1 MTLCNAFVLYLLF
14 YRVSC
19 DPQELTPLP
28 PPRYGN
34 ACGMQLYSC
43 AVYVG
48 VEPLKGGLSGE
59 LGFLPLGP
67 FVADLPPRSEPLRL
81 RARAAAQAAATAE

>member
-1 MTLCNAFVLYLLF
+1 M
-14 YRVSC
+14 
-19 DPQELTPLP
+19 
-28 PPRYGN
+28 
-34 ACGMQLYSC
+34 YSC